1 MCCDVHEVS
10 FRPILVCVQAQQKHR
25 RLNTLLQNAYTH
37 LEKTGSFVRIF
48 FIDFSYAINTTQPH
62 LMASKLLKLDV
73 NPRLILW
80 IVGFLVNRSQ
90 TVRHQALVFPL
101 YFHRLL
107 PPILFTLYTNDC
119 TDTDTKS

>member
-1 MCCDVHEVS
+1 MTHTSLRTSTTEALK
-10 FRPILVCVQAQQKHR
+10 RQH
-25 RLNTLLQNAYTH
+25 TLYCTMHIYTH